1 MALWQRLPHPT
12 HPNLSIALTPV
23 LYAGRL
29 PGFGGAHGLAL
40 HGFVDFVA
48 HDRRSVEKIGRQF
61 NYTTTVMTVGGT
73 IRP

>member
-1 MALWQRLPHPT
+1 VGIWRPPAPT
-12 HPNLSIALTPV
+12 
-23 LYAGRL
+23 GRL
-29 PGFGGAHGLAL
+29 PGFGGAHGLVL

-48 HDRRSVEKIGRQF
+48 HDRCSVEKIGRQL